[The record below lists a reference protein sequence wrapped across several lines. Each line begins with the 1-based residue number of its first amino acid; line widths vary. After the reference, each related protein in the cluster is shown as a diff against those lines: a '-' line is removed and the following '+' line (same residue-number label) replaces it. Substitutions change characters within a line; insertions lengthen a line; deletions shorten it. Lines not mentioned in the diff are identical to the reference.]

1 MLKHRYIS
9 YVGILGIISILIAIY
24 VAFLPFYALLIW
36 LFLWIG
42 ISAWG
47 SFDIR
52 QNYFLEAYHVQK
64 EISESKMALTF
75 DDGPHQLT
83 NKVLDLLKQYN
94 MKATF
99 FCIGKEVEKHPEI
112 VKRIINEGHEIGNH
126 TFTHN
131 KQMGFKSANEVYN
144 EIQQCSKTVQ
154 EITGKELAFFRPP
167 FGVTNPSIAK
177 AVQLS
182 NMKVIGWSIRS
193 LDTVAKSS
201 EDILNRILSKVKKGD
216 VVLLHDNRELTI
228 KTLEKLLIQL
238 QNKNLK
244 SVTISELFR
253 LNPYKK

>member
-9 YVGILGIISILIAIY
+9 YVGILGTTSILIAIY

-75 DDGPHQLT
+75 DDGPHPLT
-83 NKVLDLLKQYN
+83 NKVLDLLKEYD

-112 VKRIINEGHEIGNH
+112 VQRIINEGHEIGNH
-126 TFTHN
+126 TFTHS
-131 KQMGFKSANEVYN
+131 KQMGFKSTNEVYN
-144 EIQQCSKTVQ
+144 ETQQCSKTVQ
-154 EITGKELAFFRPP
+154 EITGKEMVFFRPP

-182 NMKVIGWSIRS
+182 KMKVIGWSIRS

-228 KTLEKLLIQL
+228 KTLEQLLIQL

>member
-36 LFLWIG
+36 FFLWIG

-52 QNYFLEAYHVQK
+52 QNYFLEAYHVPK

-75 DDGPHQLT
+75 DDGPHPLT
-83 NKVLDLLKQYN
+83 NKVLDLLKKYD

-99 FCIGKEVEKHPEI
+99 FCIGKEVEKYPEI
-112 VKRIINEGHEIGNH
+112 VQRIINEGHEIGNH
-126 TFTHN
+126 TFTHS
-131 KQMGFKSANEVYN
+131 KQMGFKSTNEVYN
-144 EIQQCSKTVQ
+144 ETQQCSKTVQ
-154 EITGKELAFFRPP
+154 EITGKEMVFFRPP

-228 KTLEKLLIQL
+228 KTLEQLLIQL